1 MLCQTL
7 CFLWHKVGVFLAQKC
22 GHFSV
27 RFSNLNIENFDRI
40 NRRLQ
45 GIFEQQHQQCY
56 YHACLHSKNN
66 IIIRIGL
73 RIARF
78 YNMVNE

>member
-27 RFSNLNIENFDRI
+27 RFSNLNIENFDRSF
-40 NRRLQ
+40 L
-45 GIFEQQHQQCY
+45 
-56 YHACLHSKNN
+56 S
-66 IIIRIGL
+66 
-73 RIARF
+73 
-78 YNMVNE
+78 